1 MRNEPTFYQGMDWY
15 GLVELGPAAR
25 EVLNLLLTS
34 CRPGRKGYIEHSVHV
49 MATWF
54 PEVTRHWGTPMTAA
68 KARRGLNELIE
79 KGVLTRHNDPK
90 DGSGFVVTFN
100 MNPPQH
106 AGVPVNGFRHAE
118 EVAER
123 CGTKA
128 VFRRIN
134 DDQDDPQPRAN
145 KVRAPSDA
153 DQVDPFSDKAPVES
167 EPEDADPEFD
177 TSGLGGSRPTGEL
190 TDIQQEFASE
200 LEEATGK
207 NQEPRLRLLAGQCEK
222 IAQEAGAALGRG
234 WPPEVLARR
243 LASELNP
250 KIHSPQQFLIRKL
263 GEVGK
268 APSKR
273 PLSTLDRTVQQVDR
287 VTIDQL
293 EDPEAIA
300 RVEAVKARY
309 QENFRARQMTGR
321 KS

>member
-1 MRNEPTFYQGMDWY
+1 MSGSRHFTVVDDWVILNQEITSTEFRIYAILRAAVVNEY
-15 GLVELGPAAR
+15 GGIPKSGIQV
-25 EVLNLLLTS
+25 
-34 CRPGRKGYIEHSVHV
+34 
-49 MATWF
+49 
-54 PEVTRHWGTPMTAA
+54 TAA
-68 KARRGLNELIE
+68 WVSKISGELFSRSTAHRALRGLAD
-79 KGVLTRHNDPK
+79 KGVLGRLSEPQAGG
-90 DGSGFVVTFN
+90 DGVEYEFVVY
-100 MNPPQH
+100 PD
-106 AGVPVNGFRHAE
+106 ADYKGVTNIQA
-118 EVAER
+118 EVARMKKGATRSIRFDTVEIS
-123 CGTKA
+123 G
-128 VFRRIN
+128 N
-134 DDQDDPQPRAN
+134 PRN
-145 KVRAPSDA
+145 GLTRKDHVEPSATDILG
-153 DQVDPFSDKAPVES
+153 QPVES
-167 EPEDADPEFD
+167 EPEDSDPEFD

-207 NQEPRLRLLAGQCEK
+207 NREPRLRLLAGQCEK
-222 IAQEAGAALGRG
+222 IAQEAGAALERG

-273 PLSTLDRTVQQVDR
+273 PLSTLDRTVQQADR